1 MKGDT
6 VYKVNSFQFVVD
18 GNIPD
23 EINAELEKRGLD
35 ATDVISVVHHY
46 MGVLVYYREKN
57 TDD

>member
-1 MKGDT
+1 MDR
-6 VYKVNSFQFVVD
+6 VNSFQFMAN

-35 ATDVISVVHHY
+35 ASSVINVAHHY
-46 MGVLVYYREKN
+46 MAVFVYYREKM